1 MPAKGESAP
10 CGANRMNIIL
20 GYEAYQSLSGAALMM
35 RGLAGA
41 LAREGHRALVV
52 TSHQGSG
59 LTSKKDE
66 AGFRVLSLPG
76 VANQQRR
83 GLSFA
88 RPENLK
94 TVRRLARDF
103 KPDVVHVHDFGFVSH
118 FLQSAA
124 RQDGV
129 PVLAHHHFSREFV
142 MRSLP
147 AYLRWNPLLRAIS
160 WAATRSTV
168 CRFYNRASGVLI
180 PTRKMADEVLAW
192 GVKSPIHVVSNGVDT
207 RRFYPSENDSSID
220 GLAEDLKLPAEAL
233 QRPVLLYTG
242 RLDFDKNL
250 HTLLKAIPLILQKHP
265 ATFLFA
271 GDGVLRAELEA
282 QAAREPWGLFT
293 HFLGFIPNSSD
304 IFPRLYRT
312 ARISWTASP
321 IEVQSLSLL
330 EAMAS
335 GLPVMVAR
343 DSALPDL
350 VEDGRNGYIIDTFD
364 HHGYAEAA
372 LRIIGDDS
380 LYRSMGARS
389 RELAVER
396 DINRTWSEIMEH
408 YLASIA
414 NSTRYPKSPAAFQAP
429 GGR

>member
-1 MPAKGESAP
+1 
-10 CGANRMNIIL
+10 MNIIL

-41 LAREGHRALVV
+41 LTREGHKALVV

-59 LTSKKDE
+59 LISKKDD

-76 VANQQRR
+76 VANQQRK

-94 TVRRLARDF
+94 TVKRLAQDF
-103 KPDVVHVHDFGFVSH
+103 KPDVIHVHDFGFVSH

-124 RQDGV
+124 RHDGV
-129 PVLAHHHFSREFV
+129 PFLAHHHFSREFV
-142 MRSLP
+142 LRSLP
-147 AYLRWNPLLRAIS
+147 AYLRWNPLLRAAS
-160 WAATRSTV
+160 WTATRSTV
-168 CRFYNRASGVLI
+168 RRFYNRCSGILI
-180 PTRKMADEVLAW
+180 PTRKMADEVLGW
-192 GVKSPIHVVSNGVDT
+192 GVKSPVHVVSNGVDT
-207 RRFYPSENDSSID
+207 SRFYPSDNGSSID
-220 GLAEDLKLPAEAL
+220 GLAEDLSIPAEAL

-242 RLDFDKNL
+242 RLDYDKNL
-250 HTLLKAIPLILQKHP
+250 HTLLKAVPLILEKLP

-282 QAAREPWGLFT
+282 QAAREPWGAFV

-304 IFPRLYRT
+304 IFPRLYRS
-312 ARISWTASP
+312 ARLSWTASP

-335 GLPVMVAR
+335 GLPVMVAK

-350 VEDGRNGYIIDTFD
+350 VEEGRNGYIIDTFN
-364 HHGYAEAA
+364 HRGFAEAA
-372 LRIIGDDS
+372 MRIISDDT
-380 LYRSMGARS
+380 LYRSMGSRS
-389 RELAVER
+389 RELAGER

-414 NSTRYPKSPAAFQAP
+414 DSTRYPKSPAAFQTP
-429 GGR
+429 GGQ